1 MNYSGTAHSLSKSL
15 KTLVLLRVV
24 GWSENKVP
32 SSIYSG
38 NKPSPHRMSHLSNQ
52 TLMLLPLLR
61 VAKDANGQ

>member
-1 MNYSGTAHSLSKSL
+1 MNYSGTTHSLSKSL

-32 SSIYSG
+32 YIYTG

-61 VAKDANGQ
+61 VAKEANGQ